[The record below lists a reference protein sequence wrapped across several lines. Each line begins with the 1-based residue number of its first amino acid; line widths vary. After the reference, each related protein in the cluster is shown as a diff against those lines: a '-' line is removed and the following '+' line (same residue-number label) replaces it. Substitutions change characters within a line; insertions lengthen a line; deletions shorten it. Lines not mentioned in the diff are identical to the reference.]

1 MEGGPLAERIRAE
14 VAEDVRELGQIAL
27 ATVQVGEDEAS
38 TIYLRLKHKAAAEVE
53 IASVDHKL
61 PHEITEDEVLEL
73 VTGLNADD
81 GLDGILVQ
89 LPLPDHIDEA
99 RVIAA
104 VDPVKDVDG
113 FHPFNAGQLYLGRPT
128 HVPATPLG
136 VMALLHEYRIP
147 LDGARAV
154 VVGRSTIVG
163 KPVAHLLLQAHS
175 TVTICHSH
183 TDDLARQTLD
193 ADVLVVAA
201 GVPEIVTADMVK
213 GGAAVV
219 VGRSTIVGK
228 PVAHLLLQ
236 AHSTVTICHS
246 HTDDLARQTLD
257 ADVLVVAA
265 GVPEIVT
272 ADMVKAGAAVVDVGI
287 NRTENG
293 IVGDV
298 DTDVAEIAAFLTPVP
313 GGVGPMTIAM
323 LLSNTVRA
331 ARFRRGLLAFP
342 SVGR

>member
-1 MEGGPLAERIRAE
+1 MEGPPLAERIRAQ
-14 VAEDVRELGQIAL
+14 VAQDVRELGAIGL
-27 ATVQVGEDEAS
+27 ATVQVGEDDAS
-38 TIYLRLKHKAAAEVE
+38 AIYLRLKHKAAAEVE

-61 PHEITEDEVLEL
+61 PHEISEDELLEI
-73 VTGLNADD
+73 VAGLNADD
-81 GLDGILVQ
+81 DLDGILVQ

-136 VMALLHEYRIP
+136 VMALLAEYRIP

-154 VVGRSTIVG
+154 VVGRSDIVG
-163 KPVAHLLLQAHS
+163 KPVAHLLLQSHA
-175 TVTICHSH
+175 TLTICHSH
-183 TDDLARQTLD
+183 TVDLARQTLD
-193 ADVLVVAA
+193 ADVLIVAA

-213 GGAAVV
+213 
-219 VGRSTIVGK
+219 S
-228 PVAHLLLQ
+228 
-236 AHSTVTICHS
+236 
-246 HTDDLARQTLD
+246 
-257 ADVLVVAA
+257 
-265 GVPEIVT
+265 
-272 ADMVKAGAAVVDVGI
+272 GAAVVDVGI
-287 NRTENG
+287 NRTEAG

-298 DTDVAEIAAFLTPVP
+298 DPDVAERVAFLTPVP

-331 ARFRRGLLAFP
+331 AKFRRKLLAFP
-342 SVGR
+342 PNSV